1 MEGRW
6 RQKEVIAEVLGKRV
20 EVNTYCEA
28 LGKMAALCLP
38 RDQKLF
44 LFTPSILAMASKDQ
58 VS

>member
-1 MEGRW
+1 MIG
-6 RQKEVIAEVLGKRV
+6 EVLGKRV
-20 EVNTYCEA
+20 DVNRYCEA

-44 LFTPSILAMASKDQ
+44 LLAPSILAMASEDQ